1 MNIDNIGKFIKKLRE
16 DKRLTQEQLAEM
28 IPISRQA
35 VSKWER
41 GLAIPDS
48 SVLIRLSEIFSITI
62 NEILSGQKITKE
74 NEKEIN
80 QLSLK
85 LFKDSNKKR
94 KTIKALVFIL
104 IIFAFTFL
112 IYYFITSY
120 RSIKVYTVS
129 GSSKNIVFNDGIF
142 VKTNEKLFFRIGNFN
157 NINNNEEIEN
167 LLLYYINEKGKKIE
181 IISTNG
187 DSIMFTDY
195 KGYDEYFESKKINYI
210 IKNMYLKIT
219 YKSFNE
225 IIKLNFDENYI
236 NDIFFITN
244 NTNVDKN
251 KSKKIESI
259 LDFKDIEL
267 IEQIKSVY
275 KLKDSNYL
283 YKTQNEKEIIEIY
296 YFDDSNVIKLINYDI
311 NNNIIENWIYQINSN
326 IITYQNYKENKFYLF
341 KDNKCDCKNCNEN
354 ELENIINN
362 FYNEISESLENS

>member
-1 MNIDNIGKFIKKLRE
+1 
-16 DKRLTQEQLAEM
+16 
-28 IPISRQA
+28 
-35 VSKWER
+35 
-41 GLAIPDS
+41 
-48 SVLIRLSEIFSITI
+48 
-62 NEILSGQKITKE
+62 
-74 NEKEIN
+74 
-80 QLSLK
+80 
-85 LFKDSNKKR
+85 
-94 KTIKALVFIL
+94 
-104 IIFAFTFL
+104 
-112 IYYFITSY
+112 
-120 RSIKVYTVS
+120 
-129 GSSKNIVFNDGIF
+129 
-142 VKTNEKLFFRIGNFN
+142 
-157 NINNNEEIEN
+157 
-167 LLLYYINEKGKKIE
+167 
-181 IISTNG
+181 
-187 DSIMFTDY
+187 
-195 KGYDEYFESKKINYI
+195 
-210 IKNMYLKIT
+210 MYLKIT